1 MKNQMVSEAMSQDD
15 NKLEIIKRFN
25 LATSKKTLVN
35 FKQICGDY
43 YKDYYTNL
51 IHSYPAKMYG
61 GMAQS
66 LMYVYAKRG
75 DTILDPYCGTGT
87 VLMQSCLNGMNSI
100 GIDINPIAC
109 LITDVKTTRLNTRKL
124 KKEAEKLLSLISATD
139 DEVETPLFPNVNF
152 WFEKDIQVDLSKILR
167 EIKSISNKKYK
178 NFFLICLSSIIRK
191 ASNADPEIKPPVKTK
206 RMIES
211 IKNGERANVVL
222 EFQNAVNTNIERLE
236 KFCKDSDKS
245 VETKVINDDFRDID
259 MQNNSIDL
267 VITSPPY
274 IGSQKYVRSTRLE
287 NLWLNLSDSDL
298 LREIDHKT
306 IGTENI
312 RSSEIVID
320 KLNISYADKIIEEI
334 NKKDK
339 ERAYLVYKYFL
350 DLENSIQKI
359 YKVLKKGKYLILV
372 IGDNTIRGL
381 FIPTHRILSNILMRN
396 GFIKDRI
403 LKDKIKYRGFMKK
416 RNQTAGVIDY
426 EWILIY
432 KK

>member
-1 MKNQMVSEAMSQDD
+1 
-15 NKLEIIKRFN
+15 
-25 LATSKKTLVN
+25 
-35 FKQICGDY
+35 
-43 YKDYYTNL
+43 
-51 IHSYPAKMYG
+51 
-61 GMAQS
+61 
-66 LMYVYAKRG
+66 
-75 DTILDPYCGTGT
+75 
-87 VLMQSCLNGMNSI
+87 
-100 GIDINPIAC
+100 
-109 LITDVKTTRLNTRKL
+109 
-124 KKEAEKLLSLISATD
+124 
-139 DEVETPLFPNVNF
+139 
-152 WFEKDIQVDLSKILR
+152 
-167 EIKSISNKKYK
+167 
-178 NFFLICLSSIIRK
+178 
-191 ASNADPEIKPPVKTK
+191 
-206 RMIES
+206 MIES

-312 RSSEIVID
+312 HSSEIVID

-339 ERAYLVYKYFL
+339 ERAYLVYKYFS
-350 DLENSIQKI
+350 DMENSIQKI
-359 YKVLKKGKYLILV
+359 YKVLKRGKYLIIV

-381 FIPTHRILSNILMRN
+381 YIRTHRI
-396 GFIKDRI
+396 
-403 LKDKIKYRGFMKK
+403 
-416 RNQTAGVIDY
+416 
-426 EWILIY
+426 
-432 KK
+432 